1 MNTLVITGLM
11 VHNLK
16 VEDNDTYKNAKI
28 HYLKYFSAICLR
40 LNRVNFFSKT
50 VYVKEVLN

>member
-28 HYLKYFSAICLR
+28 HYLKYISAICLR